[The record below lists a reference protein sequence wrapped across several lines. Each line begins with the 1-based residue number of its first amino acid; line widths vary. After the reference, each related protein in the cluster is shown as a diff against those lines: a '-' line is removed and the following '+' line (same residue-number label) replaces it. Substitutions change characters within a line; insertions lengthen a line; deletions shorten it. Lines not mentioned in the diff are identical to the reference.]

1 VPTSAGAHP
10 GLEGP
15 FVILEFDGDP
25 AIVHL
30 ETRRGSAFLDEDE
43 DIAET
48 MLALQ
53 HLQRI
58 ALSSED
64 SLALLADVARELA

>member
-1 VPTSAGAHP
+1 
-10 GLEGP
+10 
-15 FVILEFDGDP
+15 
-25 AIVHL
+25 
-30 ETRRGSAFLDEDE
+30 
-43 DIAET
+43 